1 MEFEKRRNRPPKYD
15 RELWQKAI
23 KAIKKVNEIK
33 TRREKLFYK
42 NRMKEPRRQNA
53 LETLERIKKDK
64 EILEEPIRNIKKAKE
79 LKLSESI
86 KKSNLTNDE
95 DN

>member
-1 MEFEKRRNRPPKYD
+1 
-15 RELWQKAI
+15 
-23 KAIKKVNEIK
+23 
-33 TRREKLFYK
+33 
-42 NRMKEPRRQNA
+42 MKEPRRQNA